1 MEADRVA
8 AADRGGASIQIG
20 VRAFV
25 TTVAILL
32 ALMIGSGL
40 LTYVIPSGGYRHVV
54 EAGVD
59 RVVPGTFAY
68 AQRPDY
74 PAWRW
79 LTAPA
84 EVLWSPGNVQVIT
97 IIALLV
103 LIGGSF
109 TVLDKGGILK
119 VALSMVVA
127 RFQRNKYLLMA
138 AIIFFFMFASSVLG
152 IYEEAAPLVVFIVP
166 LALYLGWDSLT
177 GLGMSL
183 LALGFGFAAATMD
196 PFMVTIAQSLA
207 GLPLYSGLWLRSI
220 FFAVMFALVFLFV
233 SRHARRVE
241 RDPSSSLVYE
251 EDLRLRS
258 EIDVSA
264 AVASEEDASRP
275 RMRAAVR
282 WLGLWFLAAIVFIL
296 AATRIKAIAPFAFP
310 IMGLFFV
317 VACNGAALAA
327 GERWRTLGSCFLL
340 GMRSILPAIVMILMA
355 MSVKLIITNGGILD
369 TILYAAAGKIG
380 GVGPYAAVAFVYL
393 LVLVFEFFI
402 PSASAKAFLIIP
414 ILAPLADL
422 VGLTRQT
429 VVFAFDNGDGF
440 ANILYPT
447 NPFLMICL
455 GLTVV
460 SYPKWFR
467 WTLPLQAIT
476 VLVCAAFMAFAV
488 AIKYGPF

>member
-1 MEADRVA
+1 MSTKPA
-8 AADRGGASIQIG
+8 AGGSAIQISA
-20 VRAFV
+20 RAFI
-25 TTVAILL
+25 TTIAIILGLMVA
-32 ALMIGSGL
+32 SGV
-40 LTYVIPSGGYRHVV
+40 LTYVIPSGAYHHVV

-59 RVVPGTFAY
+59 RVVPGTFQHTA
-68 AQRPDY
+68 RPDY

-79 LTAPA
+79 FTAPV
-84 EVLWSPGNVQVIT
+84 EVLWSPGNLQVIT
-97 IIALLV
+97 IIVLLV

-109 TVLDKGGILK
+109 TVLDKSGILK
-119 VALSMVVA
+119 VALSMIVA
-127 RFQRNKYLLMA
+127 RFKRNKFLLMA
-138 AIIFFFMFASSVLG
+138 AIILFFMLASSVLG

-207 GLPLYSGLWLRSI
+207 GLPLYSGLWFRAI
-220 FFAVMFALVFLFV
+220 FFVTMFALVFLFV
-233 SRHARRVE
+233 RRHARKVE
-241 RDPSSSLVYE
+241 ADPTRSLVYE
-251 EDLRLRS
+251 EDRRLRAT
-258 EIDVSA
+258 IDVTG
-264 AVASEEDASRP
+264 AVANEADASKP
-275 RMRAAVR
+275 RMRAGVR
-282 WLGLWFLAAIVFIL
+282 WLGIWFLAAIVFIL
-296 AATRIKAIAPFAFP
+296 AATRIRAISTFAFP
-310 IMGLFFV
+310 VMGLFFAI
-317 VACNGAALAA
+317 ACNGAALVA
-327 GERWRTLGSCFLL
+327 GEKGKTLGTCFLQ
-340 GMRSILPAIVMILMA
+340 GMKAIVPAIVMILMA

-369 TILYAAAGKIG
+369 TILNAAATRIG
-380 GVGPYAAVAFVYL
+380 GVGPYVAVLFVYL
-393 LVLVFEFFI
+393 ITLVFEFFI

-460 SYPKWFR
+460 SWPKWAR
-467 WTLPLQAIT
+467 WTLPLQAVT
-476 VLVCAAFMAFAV
+476 VLVCFAFMAFAV
-488 AIKYGPF
+488 AIRFGPF